1 MKPEDVVSEIH
12 SVVCVFS
19 AGGANYTYLTS
30 LHFEIGDEALVV
42 GYDGRSVVTVVE
54 FNKNPRLVEVGA
66 FPISYEWI
74 AGKIDAEPYRDL
86 AAMDVEHI
94 RAQSFMSRLKK

>member
-12 SVVCVFS
+12 SVGCVFS
-19 AGGANYTYLTS
+19 AGGTNYTYLTS

-42 GYDGRSVVTVVE
+42 GYDGRRAVVTVVE
-54 FNKNPRLVEVGA
+54 FNKNPRLVDSENT
-66 FPISYEWI
+66 ISYEWI

-86 AAMDVEHI
+86 AAMDADHI